1 MKFQWFEGEVWNCWG
16 VGGCNYERERKIS
29 NLQASEGDEERNGAA
44 AAEDD
49 HGNFHQVS
57 RGSIFHLPLR

>member
-1 MKFQWFEGEVWNCWG
+1 MELLGG
-16 VGGCNYERERKIS
+16 VGGCNYKRERKIS
-29 NLQASEGDEERNGAA
+29 NLQASEGDEERNRAA